1 MVYTTIDTKFDPQA
15 DSIEINGFSG
25 SREDDRSRIWPFKR
39 MHTWQPYDKGNGT
52 LVYTHLWGEDD
63 AAYWGNYD
71 MGAAIAKGMADF
83 GLDYSGDYGFI
94 QTISWWPITHMVAP
108 KEDALACG
116 DCHAPTGSR
125 LASVEGVY
133 MPGRDHN
140 RWLDII
146 GTLIVAGTL
155 AGIIIH
161 GLVRFFS
168 PKSNGEQ
175 HG

>member
-1 MVYTTIDTKFDPQA
+1 
-15 DSIEINGFSG
+15 
-25 SREDDRSRIWPFKR
+25 
-39 MHTWQPYDKGNGT
+39 
-52 LVYTHLWGEDD
+52 
-63 AAYWGNYD
+63 
-71 MGAAIAKGMADF
+71 MADF
-83 GLDYSGDYGFI
+83 GLPYSGEFGFI

-108 KEDALACG
+108 KEQALGCG

-146 GTLIVAGTL
+146 GTLLVAGTL
-155 AGIIIH
+155 GGILIH

-168 PKSNGEQ
+168 PSHGPKGEQ
-175 HG
+175 H